1 MTEAGWG
8 ALTATQPYVTQPYVI
23 TITAV
28 QLKFA
33 RVWTAIRLVCVWL
46 AMTATALLQC

>member
-1 MTEAGWG
+1 MTQAGWR
-8 ALTATQPYVTQPYVI
+8 ALTATQPYDI

>member
-1 MTEAGWG
+1 MTQAGWR
-8 ALTATQPYVTQPYVI
+8 ALTATQHYDM
-23 TITAV
+23 TITAA
-28 QLKFA
+28 QLNFA

>member
-8 ALTATQPYVTQPYVI
+8 ALTATQPYVI

-46 AMTATALLQC
+46 AMTTTALLQC